1 VENGCRHTGG
11 DDETVSVMAIAQ
23 RTQRTWLRLICAA
36 AVTAMLAGPASA
48 QFPTPTFS
56 LQNDKQKTPDEIEHD
71 KAIDRAYQSATKKIP
86 DKSTANDPWAD
97 VRPAPAAVPPKKKQQ
112 VSQDKKPA
120 E

>member
-1 VENGCRHTGG
+1 
-11 DDETVSVMAIAQ
+11 MAIAQ
-23 RTQRTWLRLICAA
+23 KAQRTLLRLICAV
-36 AVTAMLAGPASA
+36 AVTAALAGPAFA
-48 QFPTPTFS
+48 QFPAPSFS
-56 LQNDKQKTPDEIEHD
+56 LQNDKQKSPDEIEHD

-97 VRPAPAAVPPKKKQQ
+97 VRPAPAPAPPKKKQQ